1 MLTCRA
7 ATRLISD
14 GLDRPLSPAERW
26 RLRLHLL
33 LCEPC
38 LRFWRAVRWVR
49 RALPAAPADVRLP
62 DDARERIRLALEQ
75 AAREE

>member
-1 MLTCRA
+1 MLTCRH

-14 GLDRPLSPAERW
+14 ALDRRLTWAERC
-26 RLRLHLL
+26 RLGLHLL

-38 LRFWRAVRWVR
+38 LRFRRAARWVHRAV
-49 RALPAAPADVRLP
+49 ASAPADAHLP
-62 DDARERIRLALEQ
+62 DEARERIRLALGR